1 MPMRLASFLLALV
14 IGVGVI
20 GVGIPGV
27 DDLAAASGT
36 ATTAVATTGTAT
48 TATATT
54 ATLASAITTTSAT
67 TTLTPAKTPALTAGV
82 TFTVAPE
89 GAGVLAPGQD
99 LHLTATLSNGTATAI
114 DAGTATVYLNSAIV
128 SSRDALNSWL
138 APSTDGSQTLPKTTI
153 FAATTPD
160 VPPGESR
167 TVSLVV
173 PAASIG
179 IGTSASTWGA
189 REFAVDVT
197 NAGGQIAQARSTFV
211 WNPGVSYQP
220 TNLALVMPITVPA
233 STSGLITAAALATYT
248 GPDGILTRELNQVI
262 DQPVAIGIDPMIIAS
277 IKILGDTAPASA
289 IAWLQQLS
297 LANNDTFALSYADSD
312 LAASSQAGQATI
324 PAPTSFVINPKF
336 FATPTPTPTPSTTA
350 TPTDEATASPTPSPT
365 PSPGAPPPLPTSQT
379 LLDWSYTINSI
390 AWPRADTV
398 VSKDLATFAQ
408 NGLTTTILSSTN
420 TSYGDIG
427 YTPNAAANIDGHP
440 ALIADSELSSLFQKA
455 VSAPTTLAWQQ
466 AMAELSASAAVITR
480 ERPGDARTLLATL
493 DQGIPQ
499 NSPRLKDTLNALA
512 SIPWVASATMAQ
524 AIAAPPVGAT
534 VVDKPEDATR
544 IKQVASL
551 FAAEGSV
558 GAFSTVLEDPTLI
571 TGPRRLD
578 LLATL
583 SNSWVGNPTGWDGAL
598 SQYLKTSSDITKS
611 VTIVKSSAIF
621 QPADQINLPVT
632 VRNDLDY
639 PVTVLVTVRSP
650 NGILKVVN
658 ERPVTLTIE
667 PNSQSGARVAVQ
679 SVANGDVDVRVSV
692 SSPTGVPLA
701 GPSFVEVNV
710 QAGWET
716 AITVVI
722 AILLLGVFGFGIWRN
737 ISKRRKAARL
747 RASGRGPSPDAAP
760 PATASTPAN
769 DVHE

>member
-1 MPMRLASFLLALV
+1 MRLASFLLALV
-14 IGVGVI
+14 IGVGVP
-20 GVGIPGV
+20 GVG
-27 DDLAAASGT
+27 DRAATSDFPASDT
-36 ATTAVATTGTAT
+36 ATTSVATTG
-48 TATATT
+48 TATT
-54 ATLASAITTTSAT
+54 ATLASAITTTSAKAT
-67 TTLTPAKTPALTAGV
+67 PAPAKTPALTAGV

-99 LHLTATLSNGTATAI
+99 LHLTAILSNGTATAI
-114 DAGTATVYLNSAIV
+114 EAGTATVYLNRSIV

-138 APSTDGSQTLPKTTI
+138 APSEGGTQALPKTVI
-153 FAATTPD
+153 FTAATPD

-179 IGTSASTWGA
+179 IGTSSSTWGA

-197 NAGGQIAQARSTFV
+197 NGGGQIAQARSTFV
-211 WNPGVSYQP
+211 WNPGTSYQP
-220 TNLALVMPITVPA
+220 TNLALVMPLTVPA
-233 STSGLITAAALATYT
+233 STSGLIAADALATYT

-262 DQPVAIGIDPMIIAS
+262 DRPVAIGIDPMIIAS
-277 IKILGDTAPASA
+277 IRILGDTAPPSA
-289 IAWLQQLS
+289 IAWLEQLS
-297 LANNDTFALSYADSD
+297 LANNDTFALSYDDSD
-312 LAASSQAGQATI
+312 LAASSQAGQSTI

-336 FATPTPTPTPSTTA
+336 FATPTPTPTPSATA
-350 TPTDEATASPTPSPT
+350 TPTDGATATTSASPT

-379 LLDWSYTINSI
+379 LMDWPYTINSI
-390 AWPRADTV
+390 AWPRDDTV

-408 NGLTTTILSSTN
+408 NGLTTTILGSTN
-420 TSYGDIG
+420 VSYGDIG

-440 ALIADSELSSLFQKA
+440 ALVADSELSSLIQKA

-480 ERPGDARTLLATL
+480 ERPGDARTLLASL
-493 DQGIPQ
+493 GRDIPQ
-499 NSPRLKDTLNALA
+499 NSPRLRDTLTTLA
-512 SIPWVASATMAQ
+512 SIPWLASATMAD

-544 IKQVASL
+544 IKQVASM

-558 GAFSTVLEDPTLI
+558 GAFSTVLEDPTVL

-583 SNSWVGNPTGWDGAL
+583 SNSWVGNPTGWAGAL
-598 SQYLKTSSDITKS
+598 SQYLKTSTDITKS

-639 PVTVLVTVRSP
+639 PVNVLVTVRSP

-658 ERPVTLTIE
+658 ETPVALTIE

-679 SVANGDVDVRVSV
+679 SVANGDVNVRVTV

-737 ISKRRKAARL
+737 ISKRRKAAKL
-747 RASGRGPSPDAAP
+747 RASGGDPNPDAAP
-760 PATASTPAN
+760 PATAATPAS
-769 DVHE
+769 DGHE